1 MSPYPELPF
10 SHNSLKAF
18 ESVAR
23 HLSFTQAASEL
34 HVTQSAVSR
43 QVKQLES
50 ELGVAL
56 VIRKHRAIELT
67 SYGQTLFATL
77 SQHYQAL
84 QTLIASWQHQDHQK
98 VVIKATLSYATR
110 CLIPKFKRLSEH
122 FPHVDISVVPALEE
136 DEGIDHGDYDVF
148 IFNTRRGHQYQE
160 LSHFTYL
167 RDEFMS
173 PVCPPSLLGEQQELA
188 QVLTLPRLHPTFN
201 HEDWNSWLKKSK
213 IQRNDTVKHSVFF
226 TLDLALSAC
235 LAGQGVTVTDLL
247 LVLPE
252 MQQGFLTCPSKVP
265 VQHSAWQYYC
275 HQRQPSPLQQQIIE
289 WLQQDSQREIEL
301 LYQLAR
307 ERRWRGLFTFADNEP
322 KNAGTKRS

>member
-1 MSPYPELPF
+1 MSPYPDLPF
-10 SHNSLKAF
+10 SHNSLKSF

-23 HLSFTQAASEL
+23 HLSFTQAAAEL

-67 SYGQTLFATL
+67 AHGQALFATL

-84 QTLIASWQHQDHQK
+84 ETLIASWQHQEHQK

-110 CLIPKFKRLSEH
+110 CLIPKFKRLSES
-122 FPHVDISVVPALEE
+122 FPNVDISVVPALEE
-136 DEGIDHGDYDVF
+136 DEGVHRGDYDLFV
-148 IFNTRRGHQYQE
+148 FNTRKGHQYQAH
-160 LSHFTYL
+160 SAFTYL

-173 PVCPPSLLGEQQELA
+173 PVCPPNLLGEQQDLE
-188 QVLTLPRLHPTFN
+188 QVLSLPRLHPTFN
-201 HEDWNSWLKKSK
+201 HEDWNSWLKKNQ
-213 IQRNDTVKHSVFF
+213 IPRNDKVKNSVFF

-235 LAGQGVTVTDLL
+235 LAGQGVTVTDLM

-252 MQQGFLTCPSKVP
+252 MKQGFLTCPSQVP

-275 HQRQPSPLQQQIIE
+275 HQRQPSSLHQSIIE
-289 WLQQDSQREIEL
+289 WLQQESHREVEQ

-307 ERRWRGLFTFADNEP
+307 ERHWQGLFTF
-322 KNAGTKRS
+322 RS